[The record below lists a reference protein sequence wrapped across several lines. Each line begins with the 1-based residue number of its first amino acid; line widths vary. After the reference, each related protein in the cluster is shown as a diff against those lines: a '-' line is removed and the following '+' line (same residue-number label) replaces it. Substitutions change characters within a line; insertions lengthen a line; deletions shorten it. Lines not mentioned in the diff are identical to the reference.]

1 MAELPHF
8 TIGGGTSAPAG
19 PIVRSAIPPAQ
30 FQGPSPLGNAGGG
43 SVSRG
48 QPYLVG
54 ERGPELFMPHTGG
67 SIMNNAD
74 TKAAMSGGGS
84 VVVNQT
90 INLSAGVVGTVR
102 SEVQRMLPEIANVTK
117 LGVLEASRR
126 GGTYRKGLL
135 GT

>member
-1 MAELPHF
+1 
-8 TIGGGTSAPAG
+8 
-19 PIVRSAIPPAQ
+19 
-30 FQGPSPLGNAGGG
+30 
-43 SVSRG
+43 
-48 QPYLVG
+48 
-54 ERGPELFMPHTGG
+54 MPNTGG
-67 SIMNNAD
+67 RIMNNAD
-74 TKAAMSGGGS
+74 TSGVMSGGGP

-126 GGTYRKGLL
+126 GGAYRKGLL

>member
-1 MAELPHF
+1 MPVL
-8 TIGGGTSAPAG
+8 
-19 PIVRSAIPPAQ
+19 
-30 FQGPSPLGNAGGG
+30 AGGG
-43 SVSRG
+43 NVSRG

-54 ERGPELFMPHTGG
+54 ERGPEIFMPNTGG
-67 SIMNNAD
+67 RIMNNAD
-74 TKAAMSGGGS
+74 SRSAMSGGQS

-102 SEVQRMLPEIANVTK
+102 SEVQRMLPEIANVAK

-126 GGTYRKGLL
+126 GGSYRKGLL